1 MNNIIFMKPVYKDYI
16 WGGNKIKD
24 ELKKGTPFEKTAE
37 SWEISANKNGDCEI
51 INQEFKGKTL
61 SELFSDEA
69 IKEEI
74 FGTKCTNLEE
84 FPLLIKFI
92 DAKDNL
98 SIQVHPDDE
107 YAQNKLNQPYGKNEM
122 WYIMDCKE
130 GAQLVGGMTEKLSKE
145 ELKDVVENN
154 KIKDYLN
161 YVDVKKGDSI
171 YIAAGTLHAILK
183 NNLICEIQQNSDV
196 TYRVYD
202 WDRIGKDGKPR
213 ELHKQQAI
221 ETIKSEI
228 IPDVIHSDNNKE
240 VQTIAENKYFK
251 VDKINCI
258 DKFEDET
265 LNTSF
270 YTINVVAGEG
280 KIKTETEEITI
291 KKGDSFLIPAN
302 LGKYEIR
309 GKVEILR
316 TNVN

>member
-24 ELKKGTPFEKTAE
+24 EFGKDSPFEKTAE

-51 INQEFKGKTL
+51 INSEYKGKTL
-61 SELFSDEA
+61 SELFSDNN
-69 IKEEI
+69 IKEKI
-74 FGTKCTNLEE
+74 FGTKCKKCTE

-98 SIQVHPDDE
+98 SIQVHPDDD

-122 WYIMDCKE
+122 WYIMDCEE

-228 IPDVIHSDNNKE
+228 IPDVIHSDDNKE

-251 VDKINCI
+251 VDKINCNEI
-258 DKFEDET
+258 FEDET
-265 LNTSF
+265 IKTSF

-302 LGKYEIR
+302 LGKYEIE
-309 GKVEILR
+309 GKIELLR